1 MKKTSNSSEKNGTL
15 AWSEKMK
22 KTDEIRIDNLKV
34 FAHHGYFQEEKD
46 KGQNFYVN
54 AVLYTDLSIA
64 GKSDKLEET
73 VHYGLVCEFIADYM
87 QRHTFDLI
95 EMAAEQLAKALLLHF
110 KGIHSLDLEIRK
122 PEAPIDLEFQ
132 SVSVKIHRGWHDA
145 FIAFGSNMGDKRA
158 YVDQAILHLREDEC
172 FRQMEVSDYYMT
184 EPYGGVEQDDFLNG
198 VIRIKTLY
206 DPYELLDRLH
216 QEENLAGRKREIH
229 WGPRTLDLDILFY
242 DNLIHTDPKL
252 VIPHPDMAN
261 RTFVLKPMV
270 QLAPFYLHPIKHLT
284 MKEML
289 EKLSL

>member
-1 MKKTSNSSEKNGTL
+1 
-15 AWSEKMK
+15 MK

-87 QRHTFDLI
+87 QSHTYDLI

-110 KGIHSLDLEIRK
+110 KGIHSLDLEITK